1 MGPFINKSFRPA
13 VTALWDQCTV
23 HLKHPPAS
31 LSLTCGTAAL
41 CTRVKPRL
49 LSASLPCGPHCQ
61 ALLFLSRTAHPLSAV
76 GFLIDGWYRF
86 APSDHLVSRPS
97 PLDQR
102 PTAPDSIPRAFSNSA
117 EAIQGEPL
125 DSSSTVHVDSSR
137 GRARIYSRGRGP
149 SDSGSTAHKPPRRLK
164 VLGSRIA

>member
-1 MGPFINKSFRPA
+1 M
-13 VTALWDQCTV
+13 

-97 PLDQR
+97 HLDQR
-102 PTAPDSIPRAFSNSA
+102 PTAPDSNPARESSPAAVN
-117 EAIQGEPL
+117 QREPL
-125 DSSSTVHVDSSR
+125 DLPSTVHACGISR
-137 GRARIYSRGRGP
+137 ARARILPWPWTVRSRIDGP
-149 SDSGSTAHKPPRRLK
+149 GSPTSLESVGFPILFKFQTELIK
-164 VLGSRIA
+164 VL